1 MIIWNKVF
9 KGGLSKFRGRHPLR
23 KLLSLLFNTLSHLLW
38 RRGFILETNTV
49 AT

>member
-1 MIIWNKVF
+1 MFVWDKVF
-9 KGGLSKFRGRHPLR
+9 KGGLSKFCGRYPLR
-23 KLLSLLFNTLSHLLW
+23 KLLSLLLNTLSHLLW